1 MIWRGSWR
9 VYISAGEATGKRRPA
24 GSHFVVIR
32 NDGRWLRGGAVVLRS
47 PSDPEELGW
56 SALGVEVSSLA
67 CVRVRLISRV
77 KRVILAV
84 VITHAYIRVLE
95 LS

>member
-1 MIWRGSWR
+1 
-9 VYISAGEATGKRRPA
+9 
-24 GSHFVVIR
+24 
-32 NDGRWLRGGAVVLRS
+32 
-47 PSDPEELGW
+47 
-56 SALGVEVSSLA
+56 LGVEVSSLA

-84 VITHAYIRVLE
+84 VITHAYSRVLE